1 LIEGTTGVE
10 KNKEPP
16 VKVKSLVHKLLD
28 TLEISVVKSPCLHPA
43 FGTPFFFF
51 GHTTADP
58 TDTFG
63 PPFTP

>member
-28 TLEISVVKSPCLHPA
+28 TFRDIREVTLSSPCLWA
-43 FGTPFFFF
+43 SFYFLFFLFGA
-51 GHTTADP
+51 HNS
-58 TDTFG
+58 
-63 PPFTP
+63 